1 MRNTTKGI
9 EVNENNLPCVCGR
22 RSGSVKVPVPIPF
35 TPQRCGCCL
44 HSPDKQKRGNS
55 EGEKGREAERRKR
68 FYGTLR
74 IHKESQLREDN
85 IDDNEGVKM
94 SKAGITN

>member
-1 MRNTTKGI
+1 MRIIYLVCAVEDRVLSKSLSRSL
-9 EVNENNLPCVCGR
+9 LPPRDVEAVCTLL
-22 RSGSVKVPVPIPF
+22 IN
-35 TPQRCGCCL
+35 
-44 HSPDKQKRGNS
+44 KRGGNS

-94 SKAGITN
+94 SKAGIAN